1 MFACVLTSSNMNTMI
16 ALTHSLCDGLVS
28 ISRTFACLLFVVFLF
43 MVICFPLYTESL
55 SLLDTLAL
63 TISNYTIL

>member
-28 ISRTFACLLFVVFLF
+28 ISRTFACLLFVV
-43 MVICFPLYTESL
+43 CFISGYLL
-55 SLLDTLAL
+55 SAL
-63 TISNYTIL
+63 H